1 MGGIVRGILRRF
13 REWDRATQI
22 ALVMAALV
30 FIVMLVL
37 GAQLPPES
45 RGYALVGVIGVLVV
59 AQLIVMWGNRGMVT
73 SFTQAQRHYLAGDF
87 EAARDA
93 LENATDVKANDY
105 RARTLLGNIYRQLG
119 DLNKSEEVLTQ
130 ALQIAP
136 NHHFV
141 LYGFGRT
148 LLVKGQYAEAA
159 KVIAQ
164 AVAGGGPEIIRV
176 DYAEAQ
182 YRLGVPRETLVEALH
197 AAQTAAQMALET
209 GDNHQAL
216 MVQYLLYRM
225 GEGEI
230 PERQLIRDG
239 LPYWEAAAKRF
250 AHTPYGAALADDVRI
265 IRASDAHTT
274 ED

>member
-1 MGGIVRGILRRF
+1 MGGVARGILRRF
-13 REWDRATQI
+13 SQWDRPTQI

-30 FIVMLVL
+30 FIAMLIV
-37 GAQLPPES
+37 GAQLPEES
-45 RGYALVGVIGVLVV
+45 RGYALVGIIGVLVV
-59 AQLIVMWGNRGMVT
+59 AQLIVMWGNRGMIT

-93 LENATDVKANDY
+93 LETADDLKPNDY

-119 DLNKSEEVLTQ
+119 DLDKSEEVLTQ

-176 DYAEAQ
+176 DYAEAL
-182 YRLGVPRETLVEALH
+182 YRLGVPRERLVEALNAAH
-197 AAQTAAQMALET
+197 YAAQIAMQN
-209 GDNHQAL
+209 GDTHQAL
-216 MVQYLLYRM
+216 MVQYLLYRI
-225 GEGEI
+225 GEGEA
-230 PERQLIRDG
+230 PEHQLVEDG
-239 LPYWEAAAKRF
+239 LAYWEATRERF

-265 IRASDAHTT
+265 IRASNAHTT

>member
-1 MGGIVRGILRRF
+1 MGGVARSILRRF
-13 REWDRATQI
+13 SEWDRSTQI

-30 FIVMLVL
+30 FVAMLIV
-37 GAQLPPES
+37 GAQLPEES
-45 RGYALVGVIGVLVV
+45 RGYAVVGIIGVLVV

-73 SFTQAQRHYLAGDF
+73 SFTQAQRHYLVGDF

-93 LENATDVKANDY
+93 LETATDLKPNDY

-119 DLNKSEEVLTQ
+119 DLDKSEEVLTQ

-176 DYAEAQ
+176 DYAEAL
-182 YRLGVPRETLVEALH
+182 YRLGVPRETLVEALN
-197 AAQTAAQMALET
+197 AAQYATQIAIQT
-209 GDNHQAL
+209 GDTHQAL

-225 GEGEI
+225 GESDA
-230 PERQLIRDG
+230 PQRQLVEGG
-239 LPYWEAAAKRF
+239 LAYWEATAQRF

-265 IRASDAHTT
+265 IRASNAHTT